1 MLHKPV
7 MEKQYSKN
15 LNHFPESTKANMI
28 KNTYNLRKY
37 KNNKMIKN
45 VNKKMIKNVKEGSA
59 NIL

>member
-1 MLHKPV
+1 
-7 MEKQYSKN
+7 
-15 LNHFPESTKANMI
+15 MI

-45 VNKKMIKNVKEGSA
+45 VNEKMIKNVKEGSA

>member
-1 MLHKPV
+1 MIYGDVRISNILTHNLIPV
-7 MEKQYSKN
+7 
-15 LNHFPESTKANMI
+15 STKAKMI

-45 VNKKMIKNVKEGSA
+45 VNNKMIKNVKEGSA

>member
-1 MLHKPV
+1 MVMLGFLIFWHNLIPV
-7 MEKQYSKN
+7 
-15 LNHFPESTKANMI
+15 STKAKMI

-45 VNKKMIKNVKEGSA
+45 VNNKMIKNVKEGSA